1 MPVFDVKGTEED
13 LTEDILDAIVEEVK
27 LIKSIQNQ
35 TDQSKMLMFQTYFRG
50 LKDGLKIAS
59 GGRLNE
65 EDPIILMITHDI
77 IYKII
82 SGKLSDKEAWKIM
95 LTFETDR

>member
-13 LTEDILDAIVEEVK
+13 LTEEILDAIVEDVK
-27 LIKSIQNQ
+27 LIKRIQNQ

-65 EDPIILMITHDI
+65 EDPMIHIIDYDI
-77 IYKII
+77 IGKII
-82 SGKLSDKEAWKIM
+82 TGKLSDKEAWQIM
-95 LTFETDR
+95 LKIDTNR

>member
-1 MPVFDVKGTEED
+1 MPIFEVKGTEED
-13 LTEDILDAIVEEVK
+13 LTEDILDAIIDDVK
-27 LIKSIQNQ
+27 LIKRIQNQ

-50 LKDGLKIAS
+50 LKEGLKIAS

-77 IYKII
+77 IYKVV
-82 SGKLSDKEAWKIM
+82 SGKLSDKEAWQMM
-95 LTFETDR
+95 LTFETNR

>member
-1 MPVFDVKGTEED
+1 MPIFDVKGTEED
-13 LTEDILDAIVEEVK
+13 LTEKILDSIIEEVK
-27 LIKSIQNQ
+27 WIKRIQNQ
-35 TDQSKMLMFQTYFRG
+35 TDQSKMLMFQVYFRG

-77 IYKII
+77 IYKVI
-82 SGKLSDKEAWKIM
+82 SGKLSDKEAWQMM
-95 LTFETDR
+95 LTFETNR